1 MKLLSGHIPFQPR
14 IIWVNMENK
23 STPAGN
29 DNTGLGI
36 SEIRYDL
43 QILQSI
49 RRIIRAIDV
58 QSKRLKSDYNITT
71 PQLVCLTVIVEKGPI
86 TATLLS
92 KEIHLSTSTL
102 VGIIDRLEAADMV
115 QKSRSKTDRRVVFIQ
130 ASAKGKKLIKKVPS
144 PLQKGFII
152 ALNSLEVHEQASILA
167 ALLKVVNLL
176 EAEHIE
182 AAPLL
187 ETGIIIPQEQVK
199 KDIT

>member
-1 MKLLSGHIPFQPR
+1 
-14 IIWVNMENK
+14 MENK